1 MNQGY
6 EGKKTNVSLPDD
18 LIISEKN
25 KYNIQAHILRCD
37 KQATYHGHI
46 LQRVRDLAFDNASLG
61 QHLWGHF

>member
-25 KYNIQAHILRCD
+25 KYVYTER
-37 KQATYHGHI
+37 
-46 LQRVRDLAFDNASLG
+46 
-61 QHLWGHF
+61 

>member
-25 KYNIQAHILRCD
+25 EYVHVLNEFYVMTQLSC
-37 KQATYHGHI
+37 
-46 LQRVRDLAFDNASLG
+46 
-61 QHLWGHF
+61 